1 MAGPIES
8 AWSHNSS
15 CFPSLLMKIEVGLN
29 EHKQEVQLDTR
40 RTSEPCMLWTLALQ
54 EIKVS
59 LNKVIE
65 E

>member
-1 MAGPIES
+1 
-8 AWSHNSS
+8 
-15 CFPSLLMKIEVGLN
+15 MKIEVGLN

-59 LNKVIE
+59 LNKIIE